1 MATDSK
7 PFGLIIFL
15 VLGLTRGTSL
25 NLNKNSKCKM
35 LEPVTQLRA
44 RTICNHVQVTWYPPS
59 NQRYCSFLIHYW
71 IQYVI
76 ISRSSKGD
84 PKWSTACNYGNRS
97 TTYACTIPINRKWND
112 ATFKF
117 KIEALANNKLN
128 SISEVYILFSAMK
141 FTPKAPRNCHTDIIY
156 NKQKLLLWCEEHD
169 TCFDGVEHQYI
180 FHINE
185 KFSSDQYRQYKVK
198 KEIMKEL
205 TFAEIGCS
213 KDCYGTF
220 IWYIQSEIY
229 GELSSNSSIFS
240 FEIKNAGITALTA
253 ATTSSQDITPSIVN
267 TTTVTSSNIVH
278 TTNSISPTGP
288 SVSNNTPAI
297 TMNDNNQCPIE
308 RTSSTVTNITATIAC
323 SRLWINWHPPKI
335 DRTYIKSVAY
345 QIRYLVHTP
354 GFTLVSKFICNITR
368 QTNCSLQ
375 LLPKWLGFNITYTI
389 ITSFHYHKQAK
400 SPSLIRCSHKSSNIS
415 FKPQPLKN
423 CTTIIRYNQEVV
435 DFICFKQATCTISY
449 WYNFYLLENDSTTT
463 PRKFHVKSTTM
474 RISFKQLRF
483 NTVYFWYANSA
494 KANVTSDNTTIQEF
508 NLATLSNTD
517 DEGAGLTTYEST
529 LLPESRCPTTGT
541 PRYASQATLE
551 WQYISSLTL
560 ILLIIILIALFLK
573 KNYRNTKSSNENV
586 TSSASHMIERD
597 LPPLPDS
604 ISSDIERNSDSTSNH
619 PEPVTYEPIYDG
631 ILCLT

>member
-35 LEPVTQLRA
+35 LADKKSKALIYLLEPVTQLRA

-59 NQRYCSFLIHYW
+59 NQR
-71 IQYVI
+71 
-76 ISRSSKGD
+76 RSSKGD

-323 SRLWINWHPPKI
+323 SRLSINWHPPKI
-335 DRTYIKSVAY
+335 DRTYIKL
-345 QIRYLVHTP
+345 LVQ
-354 GFTLVSKFICNITR
+354 S
-368 QTNCSLQ
+368 
-375 LLPKWLGFNITYTI
+375 
-389 ITSFHYHKQAK
+389 
-400 SPSLIRCSHKSSNIS
+400 
-415 FKPQPLKN
+415 
-423 CTTIIRYNQEVV
+423 
-435 DFICFKQATCTISY
+435 ATGTISTF
-449 WYNFYLLENDSTTT
+449 WKMIQQRHLE
-463 PRKFHVKSTTM
+463 
-474 RISFKQLRF
+474 
-483 NTVYFWYANSA
+483 SA
-494 KANVTSDNTTIQEF
+494 KANITSDNTTIQEF
-508 NLATLSNTD
+508 YLATLSNTD
-517 DEGAGLTTYEST
+517 DEGAGLTTNEST